1 MAVSSLADFGR
12 STSLPQAQ
20 GSLPSAASAA
30 DSLLEHDAARLP
42 AAPPARAHSTALIS
56 QYSERP
62 LSYTERQQ
70 MEPLWDKP
78 DAGPS
83 PSNHELQPEDI
94 CNLQELPE
102 LGVTSATT
110 RSIAPSPV
118 QMRDARNLQA
128 DFARTHNAQEAGKG
142 PVPAPP
148 PLQMR
153 DSEVARNLQA
163 DLDVEA
169 AAEARIPETWSEVVD
184 PKGRTYYWNKTT
196 QETSWT
202 TPPGWNNSVQTQL
215 NVDVSRVQE
224 IYHQQ
229 AARPLAAGAL

>member
-1 MAVSSLADFGR
+1 M
-12 STSLPQAQ
+12 
-20 GSLPSAASAA
+20 
-30 DSLLEHDAARLP
+30 
-42 AAPPARAHSTALIS
+42 
-56 QYSERP
+56 
-62 LSYTERQQ
+62 
-70 MEPLWDKP
+70 
-78 DAGPS
+78 
-83 PSNHELQPEDI
+83 
-94 CNLQELPE
+94 
-102 LGVTSATT
+102 SATT

-163 DLDVEA
+163 GLDVEA
-169 AAEARIPETWSEVVD
+169 AAEARIPETVKCEFEPLLTLLNGVVSQWPEVVD

-202 TPPGWNNSVQTQL
+202 TPPGWNNSVQTQVCEL
-215 NVDVSRVQE
+215 TDDIVRSFLWW
-224 IYHQQ
+224 Y
-229 AARPLAAGAL
+229 L